1 MDTPDT
7 ISVAIPSDW
16 LNGLTLNQDEIRQA
30 LLLGLAQ
37 LRQQQ
42 EVHNSSSRVVQALQ
56 STGRIRRLSVG
67 AGEDDDLHPPRQ
79 TPPTLPGLSVSDI
92 LIAQRKGEL

>member
-42 EVHNSSSRVVQALQ
+42 EVHDSTSRVVQALQ
-56 STGRIRRLSVG
+56 GTGRIRRLSV
-67 AGEDDDLHPPRQ
+67 RQ
-79 TPPTLPGLSVSDI
+79 
-92 LIAQRKGEL
+92 